1 MGSDP
6 STPVADAV
14 ARADGPSSGLALG
27 LLSLGHAV
35 IHAQS
40 ALMPLIYPI
49 IIVEFALN
57 ERDIGLF
64 IAITTA
70 VGGAMQLLYGFLT
83 RYVPRP
89 TLLAGGQLVFG
100 GGLLLGGLAQSVGQ
114 LLGSISLARIGASP
128 AAPGRQCASS
138 PTRFPSTGADSP
150 SAPISP
156 AATWAP
162 SWCRSSAGPCC
173 CHRSAGR

>member
-1 MGSDP
+1 M
-6 STPVADAV
+6 ADALAAPTV
-14 ARADGPSSGLALG
+14 PSSGLALG
-27 LLSLGHAV
+27 LLSLGHAA

-49 IIVEFALN
+49 IIVEFALD

-70 VGGAMQLLYGFLT
+70 IGGAMQLLYGFIT

-100 GGLLLGGLAQSVGQ
+100 GALMLGGLAQSVGQ

-128 AAPGRQCASS
+128 QHPVGNALALRRVSRASARVRHQR
-138 PTRFPSTGADSP
+138 PYLA
-150 SAPISP
+150 
-156 AATWAP
+156 AATWAR
-162 SWCRSSAGPCC
+162 SWCRSSAPSC
-173 CHRSAGR
+173 CHRSAGI

>member
-1 MGSDP
+1 M
-6 STPVADAV
+6 
-14 ARADGPSSGLALG
+14 PSSGLALG

-70 VGGAMQLLYGFLT
+70 IGGAMQLLYGFIT

-89 TLLAGGQLVFG
+89 TLLDGGQLVFG
-100 GGLLLGGLAQSVGQ
+100 GALMLGGLAQSVGQ
-114 LLGSISLARIGASP
+114 LLGSISVARIG
-128 AAPGRQCASS
+128 
-138 PTRFPSTGADSP
+138 
-150 SAPISP
+150 
-156 AATWAP
+156 
-162 SWCRSSAGPCC
+162 
-173 CHRSAGR
+173 